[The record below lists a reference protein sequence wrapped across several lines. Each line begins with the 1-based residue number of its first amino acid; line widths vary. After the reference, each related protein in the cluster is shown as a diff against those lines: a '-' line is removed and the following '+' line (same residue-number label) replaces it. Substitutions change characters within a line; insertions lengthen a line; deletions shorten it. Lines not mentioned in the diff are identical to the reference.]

1 MARLLPLLAALLG
14 CLGGCSA
21 GQSGAAS
28 LEVTRDTF
36 IGEMVAENSNEME
49 LLEVGGSPKTRSL
62 LYFNVTSLLESNSF
76 TYRYN
81 YKGSLKVERAE
92 LILRCRPYV
101 SLSGP
106 SVEPLDEQ
114 TTVFLSKVLRRWSR
128 RATFVNRVSGKKWK
142 QAFLDTSGRTGD
154 ATPPRSESR
163 LNVRDCQQGS
173 GYLRI
178 EMGQILQEW
187 LDGRDSSFGVLL
199 WTQGE
204 GNVQFYSKEDI
215 RPDRRPQ
222 ISAVIQGYCPPHG
235 FPCYDGS
242 TCLSSADCN
251 FMEDCP
257 GGEDEF
263 HCNCDFESSCDWM
276 ESFLVEEM
284 GWKVGSG
291 LSVTSTLPEYDYTED
306 TEQGQYM
313 FVDAMEHNPGFTAEL
328 LSPFFGES
336 GPQCRLRFAYHVSAH
351 LMGSLLLHLYI
362 DNTTIELWTTE
373 GQNVTIL
380 DQWIDEEIPLG
391 KVEQGF
397 RLGFEYI
404 QGESIIGH
412 VALDDIV
419 MDLCSPELPTLGA
432 CGEKEYTCLNAL
444 CVTWD
449 HLCDLSYN
457 CLFGED
463 EGETCAQ
470 IPQGAWCDFEDGMC
484 GWYNVDTVD
493 QFDWSRQ
500 NGTENTGP
508 AFDNTLY
515 HEHGHYIYIEASKQR
530 RNDVALLRS
539 PEFPPPALEVWQCNS
554 SFFEECK
561 VRFFY
566 HMYGHRIGHLTLLA
580 VHNGTEQVL
589 WSQLQQDEGGG
600 WIQSIVTLPRITSR
614 FYLQFAANVT
624 EDWVE
629 GDIAVDDVS
638 LSPQCFGLTA
648 DLFPSLPP
656 GLLVH
661 PQGDSTA
668 ATNPTQ
674 STDACMYDTSTMQP
688 EEPPMYKFTTCGA
701 KGPNGPTQAQCDTK
715 YKYTTVEVKVPGE
728 GPLQGIQIWTV
739 PETEVYSISAYGASG
754 GVGAK
759 NTEQSQGAYIK
770 EKFNLTAGEKLY
782 ILVGQEGESAC
793 SKMGKFVNGTRLIA
807 PYCAGKVPDNMDEK
821 RFSEVAGGGG
831 GGGGASYVFK
841 VNEAM
846 GEYIPLIVA
855 GGGGGKAY
863 RQPADSFF
871 SHGIVNPH
879 GQGTNGLTGFAGGGG
894 GWNDTTLQPIGG
906 RSLVEGG
913 RGGTACS
920 KAIKSLGWNTSG
932 GFGGGGGACTAG
944 GGGGGYTGGDASDTN
959 NLEADGFGGSSY
971 MSQDVVYQVYL
982 SGVQSGDGEVL
993 IEVSMHCDEC
1003 EYECYDLDPKNKQYK
1018 CTCGRDEELAEDGRS
1033 CLRFLCEDPG
1043 TPRNGQRVPAVGTSS
1058 LLNGTTLEY
1067 SCNKGYY
1074 LSGPKTI
1081 TCTSDGTWTPENNQQ
1096 CLDISVLAAVISS
1109 IVLFVL
1115 IMAIL
1120 AVVFVYRRKQKQ
1132 LKEARQEIQSPEYQ
1146 LSKLRNHTIITDYN
1160 PNYTFG
1166 GSQVT
1171 LNDLHEI
1178 PRDKLSLLRPLGQ
1191 GAFGEVYEGM
1201 LKSMPGE
1208 KPHLPVAV
1216 KTLPELC
1223 SEQDEMDF
1231 LMEALIISKFDHPN
1245 IVRCI
1250 GVCFKQSPRFLILE
1264 LMSGGNLKNF
1274 VRENRPKTGHP
1285 SKLTM
1290 MDLLEL
1296 AKDVA
1301 RGCHY
1306 LEENHF
1312 IHRDIAC
1319 RNILLT
1325 TKTGPDRMAKIGD
1338 FGMARDI
1345 YRSNYYRKG
1354 GRAMLPVK
1362 WMPPEAFLD
1371 GVFTTKTDVWSFGV
1385 LLWEVMSLGY
1395 MPYPGKSN
1403 QEVMQFVTEGG
1414 RMDPPRSC
1422 PGPVYRIMT
1431 QCWQQ
1436 NPEDRPCFS
1445 TVLERLGY
1453 CTQVSDPDVIN
1464 TSLPVCDLVPE
1475 EENHTIVRPDNHQNL
1490 TPLQVHRPPTDSAQT
1505 AQAQNAAT
1513 PSQGAGSASAAD
1525 APVTNTNQNQN
1536 STLQEAPKARG
1547 SPAQRSQSPAMVEQL
1562 ESSPG
1567 GTHGRSWREGL
1578 QVRSGSQSTS
1588 NSPVSTLERKEKSK
1602 KEKKK
1607 DKGKDQGSVKKGSK
1621 KAKPTNLWNPTYN
1634 SCDVGVET
1642 VSGRVGEPNRSVL
1655 ETSASA
1661 DDSGF
1666 GTDADLVSNLARQRS
1681 LSSMSEESNNRDS
1694 GLSLDNVTVSPQSC

>member
-1 MARLLPLLAALLG
+1 MARLLLLLAALLSF
-14 CLGGCSA
+14 LGGCSA

-36 IGEMVAENSNEME
+36 IGKMVAEDSNEME
-49 LLEVGGSPKTRSL
+49 FLEVGGSPLMRSL
-62 LYFNVTSLLESNSF
+62 LYFNVTSILESNSF
-76 TYRYN
+76 KYHYN
-81 YKGSLKVERAE
+81 YKDSLKVQRAE

-101 SLSGP
+101 ALAGP
-106 SVEPLDEQ
+106 SVDPLDEE

-142 QAFLDTSGRTGD
+142 QAFLDTSGRAAD
-154 ATPPRSESR
+154 ATPSRFEAR

-187 LDGRDSSFGVLL
+187 LDDRDSSFGVLL
-199 WTQGE
+199 WTQE
-204 GNVQFYSKEDI
+204 VGNIQFYSKEDI

-222 ISAVIQGYCPPHG
+222 INATIQGYCPPDG
-235 FPCYDGS
+235 FACYDGS

-251 FMEDCP
+251 FKKDCP

-263 HCNCDFESSCDWM
+263 HCNCDFESPCDWM

-284 GWKVGSG
+284 GWRVGSG
-291 LSVTSTLPEYDYTED
+291 LSVSSTLPEYDYTED

-313 FVDAMEHNPGFTAEL
+313 FVDALEHNPGFTAEL
-328 LSPFFGES
+328 LSPYFGES
-336 GPQCRLRFAYHVSAH
+336 GPQCKLRFASHVSAN
-351 LMGSLLLHLYI
+351 LTGSLLLHLYV
-362 DNTTIELWTTE
+362 DNTSIEIWATE
-373 GQNVTIL
+373 GQNVTVL
-380 DQWIDEEIPLG
+380 DQWKEEEIELG
-391 KVEQGF
+391 KFEQGF

-404 QGESIIGH
+404 QGESVIGH
-412 VALDDIV
+412 VALDDIT
-419 MDLCSPELPTLGA
+419 MDSCSPDLPTLA
-432 CGEKEYTCLNAL
+432 CGEKEYTCRNAL
-444 CVTWD
+444 CVPWD
-449 HLCDLSYN
+449 HLCDLSAD
-457 CLFGED
+457 CFFGED
-463 EGETCAQ
+463 EGEKCTKM
-470 IPQGAWCDFEDGMC
+470 PPGARCDFEDEMC
-484 GWYNVDTVD
+484 GWYELDTVD

-500 NGTENTGP
+500 NGTSNTGP
-508 AFDNTLY
+508 AFDNTFY
-515 HEHGHYIYIEASKQR
+515 HEHGHYMYIEASKSRQR

-539 PEFPPPALEVWQCNS
+539 PKFPPPVKEVWQCNS
-554 SFFEECK
+554 SVFEECK

-566 HMYGHRIGHLTLLA
+566 HVYGYHIGRLTLLA
-580 VHNGTEQVL
+580 VHNGTEEEL
-589 WSQLQQDEGGG
+589 WSLSQQEEEGRWLQSSV
-600 WIQSIVTLPRITSR
+600 ILPRITSW
-614 FYLQFAANVT
+614 FYLQFAANIT

-638 LSPQCFGLTA
+638 LSPQCFGLI
-648 DLFPSLPP
+648 S
-656 GLLVH
+656 
-661 PQGDSTA
+661 
-668 ATNPTQ
+668 NPTQ
-674 STDACMYDTSTMQP
+674 SPFTDACMYATMDPGP
-688 EEPPMYKFTTCGA
+688 EVPPVYRFTTCGA
-701 KGPNGPTQAQCDTK
+701 KGPYGPTQAQCDTEYK
-715 YKYTTVEVKVPGE
+715 YKTVEVMVPGE
-728 GPLQGIQIWTV
+728 GPLQGIQIWTI
-739 PETEVYSISAYGASG
+739 PETEVYSISAYGAGG

-770 EKFNLTAGEKLY
+770 EKFNLTAGQKLY

-793 SKMGKFVNGTRLIA
+793 SKVNAAT
-807 PYCAGKVPDNMDEK
+807 
-821 RFSEVAGGGG
+821 
-831 GGGGASYVFK
+831 
-841 VNEAM
+841 

-863 RQPADSFF
+863 RQSAEHDPFH
-871 SHGIVNPH
+871 SHGIANATHH
-879 GQGTNGLTGFAGGGG
+879 GKGTNGLTGFAGG
-894 GWNDTTLQPIGG
+894 
-906 RSLVEGG
+906 
-913 RGGTACS
+913 
-920 KAIKSLGWNTSG
+920 
-932 GFGGGGGACTAG
+932 
-944 GGGGGYTGGDASDTN
+944 DAHKTN
-959 NLEADGFGGSSY
+959 NLQGDGYGGYSY
-971 MSQDVVYQVYL
+971 MSQDVKL
-982 SGVQSGDGEVL
+982 NLPGVQRGDGEVL

-1003 EYECYDLDPKNKQYK
+1003 EYECYDLDPKNKKYK
-1018 CTCGRDEELAEDGRS
+1018 CACPPYTELGEDGRS

-1043 TPRNGQRVPAVGTSS
+1043 TPRNGQRVPAAGTSS

-1081 TCTSDGTWTPENNQQ
+1081 TCTSDGSWTPGNNQQ
-1096 CLDISVLAAVISS
+1096 CLDISILAAVISS

-1115 IMAIL
+1115 ILAIL

-1178 PRDKLSLLRPLGQ
+1178 PRDKLSLIRPLGQ

-1208 KPHLPVAV
+1208 KPHLAVAV

-1325 TKTGPDRMAKIGD
+1325 TKTGADRMAKIGD

-1475 EENHTIVRPDNHQNL
+1475 EENHTIVRPDNHQNM
-1490 TPLQVHRPPTDSAQT
+1490 TPLQVHRPLTDPAQT
-1505 AQAQNAAT
+1505 AQAQAASA
-1513 PSQGAGSASAAD
+1513 PPQGAGSAAAAD
-1525 APVTNTNQNQN
+1525 APMANTNQNQN
-1536 STLQEAPKARG
+1536 STPQEAPIARG
-1547 SPAQRSQSPAMVEQL
+1547 SPAQRSQSPTQVEQL

-1578 QVRSGSQSTS
+1578 LVRSGSQSTS

>member
-1 MARLLPLLAALLG
+1 
-14 CLGGCSA
+14 
-21 GQSGAAS
+21 
-28 LEVTRDTF
+28 
-36 IGEMVAENSNEME
+36 
-49 LLEVGGSPKTRSL
+49 
-62 LYFNVTSLLESNSF
+62 
-76 TYRYN
+76 
-81 YKGSLKVERAE
+81 
-92 LILRCRPYV
+92 
-101 SLSGP
+101 
-106 SVEPLDEQ
+106 
-114 TTVFLSKVLRRWSR
+114 
-128 RATFVNRVSGKKWK
+128 
-142 QAFLDTSGRTGD
+142 
-154 ATPPRSESR
+154 
-163 LNVRDCQQGS
+163 
-173 GYLRI
+173 
-178 EMGQILQEW
+178 
-187 LDGRDSSFGVLL
+187 
-199 WTQGE
+199 
-204 GNVQFYSKEDI
+204 
-215 RPDRRPQ
+215 
-222 ISAVIQGYCPPHG
+222 
-235 FPCYDGS
+235 
-242 TCLSSADCN
+242 
-251 FMEDCP
+251 
-257 GGEDEF
+257 
-263 HCNCDFESSCDWM
+263 
-276 ESFLVEEM
+276 
-284 GWKVGSG
+284 
-291 LSVTSTLPEYDYTED
+291 
-306 TEQGQYM
+306 
-313 FVDAMEHNPGFTAEL
+313 
-328 LSPFFGES
+328 
-336 GPQCRLRFAYHVSAH
+336 
-351 LMGSLLLHLYI
+351 
-362 DNTTIELWTTE
+362 
-373 GQNVTIL
+373 
-380 DQWIDEEIPLG
+380 
-391 KVEQGF
+391 
-397 RLGFEYI
+397 
-404 QGESIIGH
+404 
-412 VALDDIV
+412 
-419 MDLCSPELPTLGA
+419 
-432 CGEKEYTCLNAL
+432 

-463 EGETCAQ
+463 EGETC
-470 IPQGAWCDFEDGMC
+470 
-484 GWYNVDTVD
+484 
-493 QFDWSRQ
+493 
-500 NGTENTGP
+500 
-508 AFDNTLY
+508 
-515 HEHGHYIYIEASKQR
+515 K
-530 RNDVALLRS
+530 
-539 PEFPPPALEVWQCNS
+539 
-554 SFFEECK
+554 
-561 VRFFY
+561 
-566 HMYGHRIGHLTLLA
+566 
-580 VHNGTEQVL
+580 
-589 WSQLQQDEGGG
+589 
-600 WIQSIVTLPRITSR
+600 
-614 FYLQFAANVT
+614 
-624 EDWVE
+624 
-629 GDIAVDDVS
+629 
-638 LSPQCFGLTA
+638 
-648 DLFPSLPP
+648 
-656 GLLVH
+656 
-661 PQGDSTA
+661 
-668 ATNPTQ
+668 
-674 STDACMYDTSTMQP
+674 
-688 EEPPMYKFTTCGA
+688 EPPMYRFTTCGA
-701 KGPNGPTQAQCDTK
+701 KGPYGPTQSQCDTEYK
-715 YKYTTVEVKVPGE
+715 YKTVAVKVPGE
-728 GPLQGIQIWTV
+728 GPLQGIQIWTI

-793 SKMGKFVNGTRLIA
+793 SKGTRLIA
-807 PYCAGKVPDNMDEK
+807 PYCEGKVPDDVDEK

-831 GGGGASYVFK
+831 GGGGASYIFK
-841 VNEAM
+841 VNEAT

-863 RQPADSFF
+863 RQSADPFF
-871 SHGIVNPH
+871 PHGIVKPQ
-879 GQGTNGLTGFAGGGG
+879 GKGTNGLTGFAGGGG
-894 GWNDTTLQPIGG
+894 GWNDTTKQLQGG

-913 RGGTACS
+913 HGGMACS
-920 KAIKSLGWNTSG
+920 EAITSLGWSTAG

-944 GGGGGYTGGDASDTN
+944 GGGGGYTGGDAYNTN

-971 MSQDVVYQVYL
+971 MSQDVLYQVYL
-982 SGVQSGDGEVL
+982 PGIGDGEVL

-1003 EYECYDLDPKNKQYK
+1003 EYECYDLDPKNKKYK
-1018 CTCGRDEELAEDGRS
+1018 CACPPGEELGEDGRS
-1033 CLRFLCEDPG
+1033 CLREFH
-1043 TPRNGQRVPAVGTSS
+1043 VI
-1058 LLNGTTLEY
+1058 
-1067 SCNKGYY
+1067 Y
-1074 LSGPKTI
+1074 LFTI
-1081 TCTSDGTWTPENNQQ
+1081 TADHHKMKARQVYIFVILPSVSFLSPKLSCIS
-1096 CLDISVLAAVISS
+1096 DISVLAAVISS
-1109 IVLFVL
+1109 IVLFAL

-1274 VRENRPKTGHP
+1274 VREHRPKTGHP

-1325 TKTGPDRMAKIGD
+1325 TKTGADRMAKIGD

-1414 RMDPPRSC
+1414 RMDPPRNC

-1453 CTQVSDPDVIN
+1453 CTQDPDVIN

-1490 TPLQVHRPPTDSAQT
+1490 TPLQVHRPLTDPAETAEAQT
-1505 AQAQNAAT
+1505 TAA
-1513 PSQGAGSASAAD
+1513 P
-1525 APVTNTNQNQN
+1525 
-1536 STLQEAPKARG
+1536 
-1547 SPAQRSQSPAMVEQL
+1547 
-1562 ESSPG
+1562 
-1567 GTHGRSWREGL
+1567 
-1578 QVRSGSQSTS
+1578 
-1588 NSPVSTLERKEKSK
+1588 
-1602 KEKKK
+1602 
-1607 DKGKDQGSVKKGSK
+1607 
-1621 KAKPTNLWNPTYN
+1621 
-1634 SCDVGVET
+1634 
-1642 VSGRVGEPNRSVL
+1642 
-1655 ETSASA
+1655 
-1661 DDSGF
+1661 
-1666 GTDADLVSNLARQRS
+1666 
-1681 LSSMSEESNNRDS
+1681 
-1694 GLSLDNVTVSPQSC
+1694 

>member
-1 MARLLPLLAALLG
+1 MTLLP
-14 CLGGCSA
+14 
-21 GQSGAAS
+21 
-28 LEVTRDTF
+28 T
-36 IGEMVAENSNEME
+36 
-49 LLEVGGSPKTRSL
+49 
-62 LYFNVTSLLESNSF
+62 
-76 TYRYN
+76 
-81 YKGSLKVERAE
+81 
-92 LILRCRPYV
+92 V
-101 SLSGP
+101 S
-106 SVEPLDEQ
+106 
-114 TTVFLSKVLRRWSR
+114 
-128 RATFVNRVSGKKWK
+128 
-142 QAFLDTSGRTGD
+142 
-154 ATPPRSESR
+154 
-163 LNVRDCQQGS
+163 
-173 GYLRI
+173 
-178 EMGQILQEW
+178 
-187 LDGRDSSFGVLL
+187 
-199 WTQGE
+199 
-204 GNVQFYSKEDI
+204 
-215 RPDRRPQ
+215 
-222 ISAVIQGYCPPHG
+222 
-235 FPCYDGS
+235 
-242 TCLSSADCN
+242 
-251 FMEDCP
+251 
-257 GGEDEF
+257 
-263 HCNCDFESSCDWM
+263 
-276 ESFLVEEM
+276 
-284 GWKVGSG
+284 
-291 LSVTSTLPEYDYTED
+291 
-306 TEQGQYM
+306 
-313 FVDAMEHNPGFTAEL
+313 
-328 LSPFFGES
+328 
-336 GPQCRLRFAYHVSAH
+336 
-351 LMGSLLLHLYI
+351 
-362 DNTTIELWTTE
+362 
-373 GQNVTIL
+373 
-380 DQWIDEEIPLG
+380 
-391 KVEQGF
+391 
-397 RLGFEYI
+397 
-404 QGESIIGH
+404 
-412 VALDDIV
+412 
-419 MDLCSPELPTLGA
+419 
-432 CGEKEYTCLNAL
+432 
-444 CVTWD
+444 
-449 HLCDLSYN
+449 
-457 CLFGED
+457 
-463 EGETCAQ
+463 
-470 IPQGAWCDFEDGMC
+470 
-484 GWYNVDTVD
+484 
-493 QFDWSRQ
+493 
-500 NGTENTGP
+500 
-508 AFDNTLY
+508 
-515 HEHGHYIYIEASKQR
+515 
-530 RNDVALLRS
+530 
-539 PEFPPPALEVWQCNS
+539 
-554 SFFEECK
+554 
-561 VRFFY
+561 
-566 HMYGHRIGHLTLLA
+566 
-580 VHNGTEQVL
+580 
-589 WSQLQQDEGGG
+589 
-600 WIQSIVTLPRITSR
+600 
-614 FYLQFAANVT
+614 
-624 EDWVE
+624 
-629 GDIAVDDVS
+629 
-638 LSPQCFGLTA
+638 
-648 DLFPSLPP
+648 
-656 GLLVH
+656 
-661 PQGDSTA
+661 
-668 ATNPTQ
+668 NPTQ
-674 STDACMYDTSTMQP
+674 SPFTDACMYATMDPGP
-688 EEPPMYKFTTCGA
+688 EVPPVYRFTTCGA
-701 KGPNGPTQAQCDTK
+701 KGPYGPTQAQCDTEYK
-715 YKYTTVEVKVPGE
+715 YKTVEVMVPGE
-728 GPLQGIQIWTV
+728 GPLQGIQIWTI
-739 PETEVYSISAYGASG
+739 PETEVYSISAYGAGG

-770 EKFNLTAGEKLY
+770 EKFNLTAGQKLY

-807 PYCAGKVPDNMDEK
+807 PYCEGKVPDDIDEK
-821 RFSEVAGGGG
+821 RFSQVAGGGG

-841 VNEAM
+841 VNAAT

-863 RQPADSFF
+863 RQSAEHDPFPFTWDCECNTSWKRHKW
-871 SHGIVNPH
+871 SDWIC
-879 GQGTNGLTGFAGGGG
+879 GGG
-894 GWNDTTLQPIGG
+894 GWNDTTKQLQGG

-913 RGGTACS
+913 RGGMACPE
-920 KAIKSLGWNTSG
+920 AIKSLGWSTSG

-944 GGGGGYTGGDASDTN
+944 GGGGGYTGGDAHKTN
-959 NLEADGFGGSSY
+959 NLQGDGYGGYSY
-971 MSQDVVYQVYL
+971 MSQDVKL
-982 SGVQSGDGEVL
+982 NLPGVQRGDGEVL

-1003 EYECYDLDPKNKQYK
+1003 EYECYDLDPKNKKYK
-1018 CTCGRDEELAEDGRS
+1018 CACPPYTELGEDGRS

-1043 TPRNGQRVPAVGTSS
+1043 TPRNGQRVPAGD
-1058 LLNGTTLEY
+1058 LLSAEWYNPGVFLH
-1067 SCNKGYY
+1067 
-1074 LSGPKTI
+1074 
-1081 TCTSDGTWTPENNQQ
+1081 
-1096 CLDISVLAAVISS
+1096 ISILAAVISS

-1115 IMAIL
+1115 ILAIL

-1178 PRDKLSLLRPLGQ
+1178 PRDKLSLIRPLGQ

-1208 KPHLPVAV
+1208 KPHLAVAV

-1325 TKTGPDRMAKIGD
+1325 TKTGADRMAKIGD

-1453 CTQVSDPDVIN
+1453 CTQDPDVIN

-1475 EENHTIVRPDNHQNL
+1475 EENHTIVRPDNHQNM
-1490 TPLQVHRPPTDSAQT
+1490 TPLQVHRPLTDPAQT
-1505 AQAQNAAT
+1505 AQAQAASA
-1513 PSQGAGSASAAD
+1513 PPQGAGSAAAAD
-1525 APVTNTNQNQN
+1525 APVANTNQNQN
-1536 STLQEAPKARG
+1536 STPQEAPIARG
-1547 SPAQRSQSPAMVEQL
+1547 SPAQRSQSPTQVEQL

-1578 QVRSGSQSTS
+1578 LVRSGSQSTS